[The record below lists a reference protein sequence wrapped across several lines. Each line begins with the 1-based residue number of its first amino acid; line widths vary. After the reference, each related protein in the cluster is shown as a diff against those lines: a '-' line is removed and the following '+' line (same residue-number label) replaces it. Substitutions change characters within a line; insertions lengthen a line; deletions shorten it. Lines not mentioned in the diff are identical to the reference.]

1 MRYIGYSLGNRGHF
15 LPLLASLLLLSCSS
29 TSLER
34 TGTGNADGAGPR
46 VLIVTAH
53 PDDESGMAA
62 TIFKLT
68 HAHDGVADLALVTN
82 GEGGYKYSSLGNI
95 IYGLELTDE
104 RVGRANLPEIRKNEL
119 VEGGNVIGLRRYF
132 FLEQQDHRYTLD
144 VDSTLTEV
152 WNTARTTDRLVEIMR
167 KGSYDYVFGLLPTPG
182 THGHHKGATI
192 LALRAAARLAPSE
205 RPVVLGVSTSSE
217 GDSVERFTGLPGY
230 PETTIS
236 SGLPSF
242 EFDRRASF
250 GYKNRLDYQ
259 IVVNWLIAE
268 HKSQGTM
275 QLGVNGGDR
284 EEFWWFDANDRAKFD
299 RTTAM
304 FRELA
309 GSMFEELEY

>member
-1 MRYIGYSLGNRGHF
+1 MRFSW
-15 LPLLASLLLLSCSS
+15 LLFFTLLSLSCSATRS
-29 TSLER
+29 DR
-34 TGTGNADGAGPR
+34 TGTGNAEGDGPR
-46 VLIVTAH
+46 LLIVTAH

-68 HAHDGVADLALVTN
+68 HAHDAVADLALVTN

-104 RVGRANLPEIRKNEL
+104 RVGRKELPAIRKNEL
-119 VEGGNVIGLRRYF
+119 VEGGNIIGLRHYF

-144 VDSTLTEV
+144 VDSTFSEV
-152 WNTARTTDRLVEIMR
+152 WDTARVTDRLVEIMQE
-167 KGSYDYVFGLLPTPG
+167 GSYDYVFGLLPTPG

-192 LALRAAARLAPSE
+192 LALRAAARLAPSK
-205 RPVVLGVSTSSE
+205 RPVVLGVSVSSE
-217 GDSVERFTGLPGY
+217 GDSVEPFTGLPGY
-230 PETTIS
+230 PMTTIS

-259 IVVNWLIAE
+259 MVVNWLIAA

-275 QLGVNGGDR
+275 QLGMNRGDR
-284 EEFWWFDANDRAKFD
+284 EEFWWFDVNDRTEFD
-299 RTTAM
+299 RTTAL
-304 FRELA
+304 FRQLA
-309 GSMFEELEY
+309 SPMFEELEY